1 MDAYGNITVDGL
13 IDVDQSGRWNVSI
26 CDGAKVGIC
35 GGVTINRVESFVSV
49 PVKTPFAINL
59 SQVEYCKGAI
69 NPETNNY
76 EIKVCFCSGHELW
89 LGGEAAMGLL
99 EQMDAAGHKRVASA
113 NLAEKYKAKM

>member
-1 MDAYGNITVDGL
+1 MDVYGNVTVDGSV
-13 IDVDQSGRWNVSI
+13 DVDQIGSWDVR
-26 CDGAKVGIC
+26 IC
-35 GGVTINRVESFVSV
+35 GGATIHRVESFVNI

-76 EIKVCFCSGHELW
+76 ELKVRFCSGHELW

-99 EQMDAAGHKRVASA
+99 EQMDEAGHRREESA
-113 NLAEKYKAKM
+113 GLAEKYKAKIK